1 MCKQETPLIERTY
14 EVILPSGRHTRVN
27 VFDMNLA
34 IAINTDDYIQ
44 LEDTSWI
51 KAKLLKV
58 VPNSV
63 R

>member
-1 MCKQETPLIERTY
+1 METPLVERTY
-14 EVILPSGRHTRVN
+14 EVILPSRRHARVN

-34 IAINTDDYIQ
+34 IAADSDGYIQ

-51 KAKLLKV
+51 KAKALKI